1 MHCKRVYLKSNLRK
15 SGAIP
20 RKALHPVINAYNPSR
35 QPSFTEPTTAKATPS
50 WSCTCPA
57 LAKARPLKPGMSPE
71 RVSGPVN
78 GQPIHTRVC
87 HVSMLSLNPRQECVH
102 TQHTQAEGQHPPAPV
117 EAQQPP
123 SCPRRLQ
130 DMLLPGDACALR
142 ASLGAWHGLWIC
154 MHPCQSRREVQTH
167 ASIHTACA
175 ALACG
180 CSDNANMPIHS
191 RT

>member
-1 MHCKRVYLKSNLRK
+1 MRK

-87 HVSMLSLNPRQECVH
+87 HVSLLSPNPRQECVH

-123 SCPRRLQ
+123 ATQDAATIMPTQAARHAAAWRCLCLARKPWRMAWIMDLHAPLSEQAGGTNTCLHTYCLCRIGMRLQ
-130 DMLLPGDACALR
+130 
-142 ASLGAWHGLWIC
+142 
-154 MHPCQSRREVQTH
+154 
-167 ASIHTACA
+167 
-175 ALACG
+175 
-180 CSDNANMPIHS
+180 
-191 RT
+191 